1 MSTLDFDIIIV
12 GFGPVGGTLANLLA
26 MNNLSVLI
34 LEKEA
39 GLYNLPRAVHF
50 DDEVMRVFQ
59 TIGIT
64 KSLVKKLIINK
75 GTRFLDEKGELILDW
90 PRPKVITENGWYP
103 SYRFH
108 QPDLERILR
117 QKLKTYDKVITLQNS
132 EVVKTLNHKNFS
144 AVEYKNLKT
153 GNIFSVRSK
162 YVIGCDGANSFIRD
176 EMKTEME
183 HLGFEQRW
191 AVIDLIL
198 KTKNI
203 NLPDRTIQYCNS
215 KRPTT
220 YCRNVGR
227 RRRWEIALKENES
240 TENFFKDKT
249 LWNFLSQWISEEDAK
264 IERRTV
270 YKFQSAIAKKWKKG
284 RLFLVG
290 DAAHLTPPFM
300 GQGMCAGIRDA
311 SNLAWKIN
319 ISCKIGH
326 NEKLLKSYQTE
337 RSSNVRDYI
346 NTAMK
351 MGELLNSIGGSN
363 VSDTVYVQKD
373 GTIKMN
379 SIKPKLGEGL
389 GNSIDKNRGKI
400 FPSFKFNFNKEFDDL
415 FSCDPILIT
424 NKKIKNK
431 KFKISTYNVSDIP
444 EIEEILKSFDTN
456 SLIIRPDR
464 FVLGST
470 DKNDLKDF
478 SQLCLNDIYNI

>member
-1 MSTLDFDIIIV
+1 
-12 GFGPVGGTLANLLA
+12 
-26 MNNLSVLI
+26 
-34 LEKEA
+34 
-39 GLYNLPRAVHF
+39 
-50 DDEVMRVFQ
+50 
-59 TIGIT
+59 
-64 KSLVKKLIINK
+64 
-75 GTRFLDEKGELILDW
+75 
-90 PRPKVITENGWYP
+90 
-103 SYRFH
+103 
-108 QPDLERILR
+108 
-117 QKLKTYDKVITLQNS
+117 
-132 EVVKTLNHKNFS
+132 
-144 AVEYKNLKT
+144 
-153 GNIFSVRSK
+153 
-162 YVIGCDGANSFIRD
+162 
-176 EMKTEME
+176 ME